1 MIITKLGR
9 RMFPAVQI
17 NVNGLDHHTRYC
29 VLMEI
34 IPASK
39 RRHKYI
45 GNVESL
51 QQQSKNSGSNCHVG
65 WTTAGVAEPQPPV
78 DRRIYLHP
86 DSPATGA
93 HWMQQPVNFTK
104 LKLTNNGIDHHNNVV
119 LTSMHKYV
127 PRIWIIRAPDTFNSL
142 TDLFSQPSA
151 SFMFVE
157 TEFIAVTAYQN
168 DNITKL
174 KINNNPFAKG
184 FRETGQSRCKRKFDN
199 SHCDDDDECGNVSSS
214 SDSESHERSAKK
226 IISDT
231 INFDDNVVGNFGKIK
246 KIHIHSNNN
255 NQPRLHRPWADSPS
269 SSTVNLS
276 LTKNHLRKP
285 HPTTFDITLKSVTSP
300 TNFTNF
306 PFFSNFSMEN
316 EVYNTTFAYSNIK
329 YQYYQP
335 FSHQIAKIYI
345 S

>member
-1 MIITKLGR
+1 
-9 RMFPAVQI
+9 MFPAVQI
-17 NVNGLDHHTRYC
+17 NINGLDHHARYC
-29 VLMEI
+29 VVMEI

-51 QQQSKNSGSNCHVG
+51 QQSKNCGSNRHVG
-65 WTTAGVAEPQPPV
+65 WTTAGVAEPQPPL

-119 LTSMHKYV
+119 LTSMHKYI

-142 TDLFSQPSA
+142 NDLFNQPSA
-151 SFMFVE
+151 SFTFVE

-199 SHCDDDDECGNVSSS
+199 SHCGDDDDEFGNVSSS
-214 SDSESHERSAKK
+214 SDSESHEKYAKK
-226 IISDT
+226 FITNT
-231 INFDDNVVGNFGKIK
+231 INLDDNVVGDFSKIQ
-246 KIHIHSNNN
+246 KIHINNINNNNNKNN
-255 NQPRLHRPWADSPS
+255 NQPRLHRPWADSS
-269 SSTVNLS
+269 SS
-276 LTKNHLRKP
+276 LTKDNLRKVN
-285 HPTTFDITLKSVTSP
+285 PTTINITSKSVTNSP
-300 TNFTNF
+300 VNLTNF

-316 EVYNTTFAYSNIK
+316 EIYNATIAYCNLK
-329 YQYYQP
+329 YQHYQP
-335 FSHQIAKIYI
+335 LNNQIANIYI